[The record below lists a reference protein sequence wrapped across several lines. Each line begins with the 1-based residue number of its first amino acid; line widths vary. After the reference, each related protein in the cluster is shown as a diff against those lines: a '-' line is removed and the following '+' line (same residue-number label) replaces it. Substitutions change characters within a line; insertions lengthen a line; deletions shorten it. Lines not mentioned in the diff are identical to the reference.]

1 MNGERL
7 MHFVG
12 VQAPVT
18 HQFTGI
24 EQHGNLVAVADPGRR
39 IGIHIEYID
48 TGRGGGGQRGEFAEH
63 FLAKAAPVA

>member
-1 MNGERL
+1 

-12 VQAPVT
+12 VQPPVA
-18 HQFTGI
+18 HQFSGVK
-24 EQHGNLVAVADPGRR
+24 QHGNLVAVPDPGRR

-48 TGRGGGGQRGEFAEH
+48 TGRRGGGQLENFAEH